1 MNTDSTLAQN
11 SQRILQDLQS
21 DDTDVLRRAAFA
33 AGDCKLLESVDLLCK
48 GIASANIGVQEAA
61 EYALRKIRGP
71 RTIKSLLP
79 LLRSDD
85 APLRNIAMDVLREIG
100 VDDLSALHPLLH
112 DADCDMRIFIADI
125 IGSTR
130 NHKSVT
136 PLCDSL
142 LKDPEVNV
150 RYQAA
155 VSLGNLAMPEAV
167 DCLRQAMMDEEW
179 VQFSVV
185 EALTKIRADSTVT
198 ALTQALSS
206 CSPLVS
212 SIIIDALGEMGN
224 IKAVP
229 LLFKSLEK
237 VSTPLRHKTVKSI
250 VKILG
255 GRSLS
260 LLSPKDQARFRDYLL
275 DTLHDEDDSVLMA
288 ALSGLSVM
296 GDEAATK
303 AIFHL
308 AARLNPELHQ
318 DLIQAATKAIA
329 SIGFNQSFV
338 DALHAKDDET
348 LVHIAV
354 DASLLMDDPLHVRHI
369 KDIFWQHGRDIQ
381 RTAAARLAQIAGPD
395 DVPFFLD
402 LLDRHTDGDVLK
414 AALFFLGNRTK
425 TEQATDKLFS
435 MLAHPYDDVKEAALE
450 ACIALHT
457 PQAAER
463 FKRLFKEKDPR
474 LRAMAVYALGRQNL
488 AENLP
493 ELRVALEDED
503 AYVRQIAVETF
514 GASGPFHCE
523 YLPMLL
529 PRLNDENKDVR
540 LAMVS
545 LLGTCNSPETLPHL
559 LSALNDQ
566 DDWVRIRAVEALGHL
581 KVATAVP
588 HLVQMLDASNPML
601 TFKIIDTLGRIGG
614 KIAFRALLGMIDHAD
629 PEIQHVAAEAVSSI
643 QAERE

>member
-1 MNTDSTLAQN
+1 MNTESIPPQDV
-11 SQRILQDLQS
+11 QRILQNLQS
-21 DDTDVLRRAAFA
+21 DDTEILRSAAFA
-33 AGDCKLLESVDLLCK
+33 AGDCKLAESVDLLCK

-71 RTIKSLLP
+71 RTVRSLLP

-100 VDDLSALHPLLH
+100 ADDLDVLHPLLH

-125 IGSTR
+125 LGSTKSR
-130 NHKSVT
+130 KSVAS
-136 PLCDSL
+136 LCDSL

-155 VSLGNLAMPEAV
+155 VSLGSLAFPEAV
-167 DCLRQAMMDEEW
+167 ECLRLAMMDEEW

-198 ALTQALSS
+198 ALTQALSN
-206 CSPLVS
+206 CSPLVA

-229 LLFKSLEK
+229 LLFKSLESAS
-237 VSTPLRHKTVKSI
+237 VPLRHKTVKSI

-260 LLSPKDQARFRDYLL
+260 LLNPKDHTRFRDYLL
-275 DTLHDEDDSVLMA
+275 DTLNDEDESVLMA

-296 GDEAATK
+296 GDDAATK
-303 AIFHL
+303 AIF
-308 AARLNPELHQ
+308 RLMTRMNPDLHQ
-318 DLIQAATKAIA
+318 DLIQAATQTIA

-338 DALHAKDDET
+338 DALHAKNNDM
-348 LVHIAV
+348 LVHVAV
-354 DASLLMDDPLHVRHI
+354 DASLLMDDTRHI
-369 KDIFWQHGRDIQ
+369 QHIKEIFWQHDRDIQ
-381 RTAAARLAQIAGPD
+381 RAAAVRLARIAGPD

-414 AALFFLGNRTK
+414 AALFFLGNRMK
-425 TEQATDKLFS
+425 AEQATEKLFS

-450 ACIALHT
+450 ACIALQT
-457 PQAAER
+457 PQSTEH
-463 FKRLFKEKDPR
+463 FKQLFKENEPR
-474 LRAMAVYALGRQNL
+474 LRAMAVYALGRQNF
-488 AENLP
+488 ADNLP
-493 ELRVALEDED
+493 ELRAALEDED
-503 AYVRQIAVETF
+503 AHVRQVAVEVF
-514 GASGPFHCE
+514 GASGSCNSV
-523 YLPMLL
+523 YLSLLL
-529 PRLNDENKDVR
+529 PRLHDENKDVR
-540 LAMVS
+540 ISVVS
-545 LLGTCNSPETLPHL
+545 LLGTCNSPEVLPPL

-581 KVATAVP
+581 KATAAVP
-588 HLVQMLDASNPML
+588 HLVQMLDSSNPML

-614 KIAFRALLGMIDHAD
+614 KIAFRALLGMIDHED

-643 QAERE
+643 QAEHE

>member
-1 MNTDSTLAQN
+1 MNTASTLPQDA
-11 SQRILQDLQS
+11 QRILQDLQS
-21 DDTDVLRRAAFA
+21 DDTDVLRSAAFA
-33 AGDCKLLESVDLLCK
+33 AGDCKLAESVDLLCK

-100 VDDLSALHPLLH
+100 ADDLAVLHPLLH

-125 IGSTR
+125 IGSTKNR
-130 NHKSVT
+130 KSVA

-155 VSLGNLAMPEAV
+155 VSLGNLAFPEAV
-167 DCLRQAMMDEEW
+167 DCLRQAMTDEEW

-198 ALTQALSS
+198 ALTQALSN
-206 CSPLVS
+206 CSPLVA

-229 LLFKSLEK
+229 LLFKSLENGS
-237 VSTPLRHKTVKSI
+237 VPLRHKTVKAI

-260 LLSPKDQARFRDYLL
+260 LLSPKDQTRFRDYLL
-275 DTLHDEDDSVLMA
+275 DTLSDEDESVLMA

-296 GDEAATK
+296 GDDAATK
-303 AIFHL
+303 AIFRL
-308 AARLNPELHQ
+308 ITRLNLDLHQ
-318 DLIQAATKAIA
+318 ELIQAATQAIA
-329 SIGFNQSFV
+329 AIGFNQSFV
-338 DALHAKDDET
+338 DALHAKNNDT

-354 DASLLMDDPLHVRHI
+354 DASLLMDDPRHIQHI

-381 RTAAARLAQIAGPD
+381 RTAAARLARIAGPD

-402 LLDRHTDGDVLK
+402 LLDRHTDGDVLR
-414 AALFFLGNRTK
+414 AALFFLGHHTK
-425 TEQATDKLFS
+425 TEQATEKLFS
-435 MLAHPYDDVKEAALE
+435 MLAHPYDDVKTAALE
-450 ACIALHT
+450 ACIVLHS
-457 PQAAER
+457 PQATER
-463 FKRLFKEKDPR
+463 FKRLFKEDDPR

-488 AENLP
+488 ADNLP
-493 ELRVALEDED
+493 ELHAALEDED
-503 AYVRQIAVETF
+503 PHVRQVAVETF
-514 GASGPFHCE
+514 DAAGPCNND
-523 YLPMLL
+523 YLSMLL
-529 PRLNDENKDVR
+529 PRLHDENKDVR
-540 LAMVS
+540 VALVS
-545 LLGTCNSPETLPHL
+545 LLGTCKTPEVLPHL

-566 DDWVRIRAVEALGHL
+566 DDWVRIRTVEALGHL
-581 KVATAVP
+581 KAAAAVP
-588 HLVQMLDASNPML
+588 HLVQMLDSSNPML

-614 KIAFRALLGMIDHAD
+614 KIAFRALLGMIDHED

-643 QAERE
+643 QAEQE

>member
-435 MLAHPYDDVKEAALE
+435 MLAHPYDDVREAALE

-457 PQAAER
+457 PQATER
-463 FKRLFKEKDPR
+463 FKRLFKEENPQ
-474 LRAMAVYALGRQNL
+474 LRAMAVYALGRLHL
-488 AENLP
+488 ADNLP
-493 ELRVALEDED
+493 DLRAALEDED
-503 AYVRQIAVETF
+503 PHVRQVAVETF
-514 GASGPFHCE
+514 GASGPCSTE
-523 YLPMLL
+523 YLPILL
-529 PRLNDENKDVR
+529 PRLHDENKDVR
-540 LAMVS
+540 VSMVS
-545 LLGTCNSPETLPHL
+545 LLGACNAPEALPHL

-566 DDWVRIRAVEALGHL
+566 DDWVRIRAVEGLGHL
-581 KVATAVP
+581 KAVAAVP
-588 HLVQMLDASNPML
+588 HLVQMLETSSPML

-614 KIAFRALLGMIDHAD
+614 KVAFRALLGMIDHQD

-643 QAERE
+643 QAEQE